1 MMIMGKKSTL
11 CQSIILMTYVI
22 ILSFYSK
29 SITVV
34 VTSTIFTSVT
44 CVLCI
49 TSSEIDDDG
58 NVRDG
63 IVHRENVVVETNAII
78 IGVRDDIVTVE
89 DEIVPTIQEQV
100 AIEIDPFQNLNNI
113 PQAIMIATVV
123 PLRYY

>member
-1 MMIMGKKSTL
+1 MGKNSTL

-29 SITVV
+29 NITVV

-49 TSSEIDDDG
+49 TSTEIDDDG

-78 IGVRDDIVTVE
+78 IDVRDDIVTVE

-100 AIEIDPFQNLNNI
+100 AIEIDPFQNPNNI
-113 PQAIMIATVV
+113 PQAIMVATVV

>member
-1 MMIMGKKSTL
+1 MRKNSTL
-11 CQSIILMTYVI
+11 CQSIIFMTYVI

-29 SITVV
+29 NVTVV

-58 NVRDG
+58 

-78 IGVRDDIVTVE
+78 IDVRDDIVIVE

-100 AIEIDPFQNLNNI
+100 AIEIDPFQNPNNI
-113 PQAIMIATVV
+113 PQAVMVATVV
-123 PLRYY
+123 PPRYY